1 MSEDDLYVDQ
11 FKAWRT
17 EQELLLKQI
26 NYDIEISQRKI
37 ELNEKQKQLHLQRV
51 NIGIQEFNNWAT
63 TSNRDERLE
72 LLKEVQTDVAT
83 ETLFCDGQE
92 FATIHRKNMKEDE

>member
-1 MSEDDLYVDQ
+1 MSENDQ

-26 NYDIEISQRKI
+26 NYDIEISKRKI

-51 NIGIQEFNNWAT
+51 NIGAE
-63 TSNRDERLE
+63 TSNRDERLK
-72 LLKEVQTDVAT
+72 LLKEIKQMLLLKYFFVMV
-83 ETLFCDGQE
+83 
-92 FATIHRKNMKEDE
+92 KNSQPYLERI

>member
-1 MSEDDLYVDQ
+1 MSEDNLYVDQ
-11 FKAWRT
+11 FKAWCT

-26 NYDIEISQRKI
+26 NYDIEISKRKI
-37 ELNEKQKQLHLQRV
+37 ELNEKQKQLHLERV
-51 NIGIQEFNNWAT
+51 NIGIQEFNNWAK

-72 LLKEVQTDVAT
+72 LLKEDQTDAAT

>member
-1 MSEDDLYVDQ
+1 MSESDLYVEQ

-26 NYDIEISQRKI
+26 NYDIEVSQRKI

-51 NIGIQEFNNWAT
+51 NIGIQEFNNWAE
-63 TSNRDERLE
+63 TSNREERLE
-72 LLKEVQTDVAT
+72 LLKEDQTD
-83 ETLFCDGQE
+83 EL
-92 FATIHRKNMKEDE
+92 

>member
-1 MSEDDLYVDQ
+1 MTEDNLYVNQ

-26 NYDIEISQRKI
+26 NYDIEVSQRKI

-51 NIGIQEFNNWAT
+51 NIGIQEFNNWAK
-63 TSNRDERLE
+63 TSNRKERLE
-72 LLKEVQTDVAT
+72 LLKEDQTD
-83 ETLFCDGQE
+83 G
-92 FATIHRKNMKEDE
+92 I

>member
-1 MSEDDLYVDQ
+1 MSENDLYVEQ

-26 NYDIEISQRKI
+26 NYDIEVSQRKI

-51 NIGIQEFNNWAT
+51 NIGIQEFNNWAE
-63 TSNRDERLE
+63 TSNREERLE
-72 LLKEVQTDVAT
+72 LLKGE
-83 ETLFCDGQE
+83 E
-92 FATIHRKNMKEDE
+92 

>member
-1 MSEDDLYVDQ
+1 MSEKDLYVEQ

-26 NYDIEISQRKI
+26 NYDIEVSQRKI

-51 NIGIQEFNNWAT
+51 NIGIQEFNNWAE
-63 TSNRDERLE
+63 TSNREERLE
-72 LLKEVQTDVAT
+72 LLKEDQTD
-83 ETLFCDGQE
+83 EL
-92 FATIHRKNMKEDE
+92 

>member
-1 MSEDDLYVDQ
+1 MSEDNLYVDQ

-37 ELNEKQKQLHLQRV
+37 ELNENKSSCTC
-51 NIGIQEFNNWAT
+51 NASI
-63 TSNRDERLE
+63 
-72 LLKEVQTDVAT
+72 
-83 ETLFCDGQE
+83 
-92 FATIHRKNMKEDE
+92 

>member
-1 MSEDDLYVDQ
+1 MSEKEEKDLYVEQ

-26 NYDIEISQRKI
+26 NYDIEVSQRKI

-51 NIGIQEFNNWAT
+51 NIGIQEFNNWAE
-63 TSNRDERLE
+63 TSNREERLE
-72 LLKEVQTDVAT
+72 LLKE
-83 ETLFCDGQE
+83 EE
-92 FATIHRKNMKEDE
+92 

>member
-1 MSEDDLYVDQ
+1 MSEKDLYVEQ

-26 NYDIEISQRKI
+26 NYDIEVSRRKI

-51 NIGIQEFNNWAT
+51 NIGIQEFNNWAE
-63 TSNRDERLE
+63 TSNREERLE
-72 LLKEVQTDVAT
+72 LLKEDQTDDV
-83 ETLFCDGQE
+83 
-92 FATIHRKNMKEDE
+92 